1 MNPLGWVI
9 VALMVL
15 SLLIIPL
22 GWPGLWILVA
32 LVGLGAVL
40 GEVSAGILLLALA
53 VAGLAELLELLIVRR
68 MSLRWGGSS
77 RAFWGAVIGGTI
89 GVLVGLPVPVLGP
102 VLAGIAGSF
111 LGAAL
116 LAFHE
121 SRDLVAAGR
130 VGWGVVLGR
139 TLAAFVKV
147 AAGLVILVVGGTA
160 WIIA

>member
-1 MNPLGWVI
+1 MNPVGWIVVI
-9 VALMVL
+9 LMVL
-15 SLLIIPL
+15 SLLVIPL

-32 LVGLGAVL
+32 LVGLGTAL
-40 GEVSAGILLLALA
+40 GEVSAGTLLLAVA
-53 VAGLAELLELLIVRR
+53 VAGLAELLELLIVQR
-68 MSLRWGGSS
+68 MSRRWGGSS
-77 RAFWGAVIGGTI
+77 RAFWGAVLGGTI
-89 GVLVGLPVPVLGP
+89 GVIMGMPVPVLGP
-102 VLAGIAGSF
+102 VLAGLVGSF

-116 LAFHE
+116 LALHE
-121 SRDLVAAGR
+121 SRDLLAAGR